1 MIVVAMNKTITL
13 LLIGVIFLALLLMM
27 FNSFRKEAQYGDLVS
42 ATEKARSKENA
53 PLARVAEERFV
64 AAPALAPSATATQS
78 SAVLPLP
85 VPEVQSSAALTPPA
99 TEAQSNAAFPR
110 PVSEVQSS
118 AALPPDPEA
127 APHEGVTVNTVPAQI
142 DAGRTPAA
150 SPPLQTAMPSRSDP
164 PKLPAMPEPGA
175 KQTRGGA
182 NTITSIVVYATQE
195 GATLRLGG
203 DRPFVCK
210 DMLLRDPDRLVLDFE
225 GHWNVTI
232 PGIPQNRLIKAIRVG
247 RQADFTRMVVD
258 LHRAP
263 ASYRLITTSPQG
275 LDVRLR

>member
-85 VPEVQSSAALTPPA
+85 VP
-99 TEAQSNAAFPR
+99 
-110 PVSEVQSS
+110 EVQSS